1 LKPILASMRIAFIYS
16 PFMGYWGQSFTG
28 FFTALAARSET
39 CYYPA
44 IVRPLLAYATDADPD
59 ILIS

>member
-1 LKPILASMRIAFIYS
+1 MRIAFIYS